1 MEIVRIYLK
10 LLISM
15 NSFLKRILYR
25 IFIRL
30 IYYSNILD
38 FLLKEE
44 MISSLRKDFFI
55 ELGKM
60 LEL

>member
-30 IYYSNILD
+30 IYYSNSLD